1 MTLES
6 REFDIDRMKSVTNLH
21 QKASLRRTLKKSCS
35 KCKKNLEEVGRTAFR
50 TSSRTWYCYNCSPM
64 RRFDNESK

>member
-6 REFDIDRMKSVTNLH
+6 REFDIDKMKSVTNLH

-35 KCKKNLEEVGRTAFR
+35 KCKKNLEEVGGTAFR
-50 TSSRTWYCYNCSPM
+50 TSSGTWYCYNCSPM